1 MPIIKLNS
9 HGFHEYTGLLGGLE
23 FVDGVSVD
31 SVSRRDADRLGAIC
45 EVIDLDTGKQANV
58 SQTIDEALRSEKVE
72 PEPEPEPESEP
83 EVEPESESEP
93 LKVYTEAE
101 LSVIAS
107 EQGISGLREIAEPL
121 GVKGT
126 SIRAL
131 IPKILS
137 AQPDS

>member
-58 SQTIDEALRSEKVE
+58 SQTIDEALRGEKVE
-72 PEPEPEPESEP
+72 PEPEPEPEPEAAKEP
-83 EVEPESESEP
+83 V
-93 LKVYTEAE
+93 KVYTEAE

-137 AQPDS
+137 AQPSL